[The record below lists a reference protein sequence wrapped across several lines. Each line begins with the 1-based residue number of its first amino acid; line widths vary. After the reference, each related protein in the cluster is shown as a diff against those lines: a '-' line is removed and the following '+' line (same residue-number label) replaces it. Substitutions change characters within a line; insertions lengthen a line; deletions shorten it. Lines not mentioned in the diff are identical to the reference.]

1 MKKILFVHHS
11 SEFYGSDKILF
22 EVVTRLDPQRYFP
35 IVLLPG
41 AGILHDRLRER
52 GVDTRVGNVAPLSR
66 RVLTAKGALSYLPK
80 FVASVAG
87 LMRLMRGEAV
97 DLVYSNTLAVVTP
110 SIAASIVRV
119 RHLWHV
125 HEIING
131 KGPVASVYRLLAAR
145 FADTV
150 ICNSQATCDAIS
162 LRQSKLLRKTCVV
175 RNGIPMGPWSDVVSS
190 AASTARA
197 EAVVLGLVGR
207 VNGAKGHAEALYA
220 LHKLCE
226 RMPELDIRMLFV
238 GGVAPTNPDEL
249 QKIAEL
255 IRSLSLQG
263 RVVMHAYTDDIDTVW
278 SSIDIALVPSTIPE
292 SFGLVAVEAMAH
304 GKPVIASDLGG
315 LREVVED
322 NVTGVLVPVGDVEL
336 LADAMGSLAT
346 DNTRRRM
353 LGEAGRLRAEAGFDV
368 TRMIREISDVIG

>member
-41 AGILHDRLRER
+41 TGILHDRLRER

-80 FVASVAG
+80 FVVSVAG
-87 LMRLMRGEAV
+87 LVRLMRGEAV

-110 SIAASIVRV
+110 SIAASIARV

-125 HEIING
+125 HEVVNG
-131 KGPVASVYRLLAAR
+131 NGFVASVYRLFAAR

-162 LRQSKLLRKTCVV
+162 LRQPKLQRKTRVV
-175 RNGIPMGPWSDVVSS
+175 RNGIAIDPLTDV
-190 AASTARA
+190 AKC
-197 EAVVLGLVGR
+197 EAGETNAQGILLGLVGR

-226 RMPELDIRMLFV
+226 QMPDLDVRMLFV

-249 QKIAEL
+249 QKVAEL
-255 IRSLSLQG
+255 IRSLSLQE
-263 RVVMHAYTDDIDTVW
+263 RVEMRAYTEDIDAVW

-292 SFGLVAVEAMAH
+292 SFGMVALEAMVH

-315 LREVVED
+315 LREVVEHD
-322 NVTGVLVPVGDVEL
+322 VTGVLVPAGDVDT
-336 LADAMGSLAT
+336 LADAMGSLAR
-346 DNTRRRM
+346 DDGRRRM
-353 LGEAGRLRAEAGFDV
+353 LGETGRSRAEACFDV